1 MIQLEPTVFFPIA
14 DATYALSESSVPG
27 KVIVLLLFIGSI
39 IAWSIMVSKYIELR
53 RAARSSER
61 FLKLYEAESHPVAL
75 YLKRTVPMSSPLSRV
90 YEAGCGAIGR
100 ELELL
105 EESPYELKL
114 QGLADSSVDLSA
126 SQIQTISDLGDRVVN
141 GEILRLERHMMM
153 LATAV
158 SAAPF
163 LGLLGT
169 VWGVMDG
176 FGAMAKEGAA
186 TLSAVAPG
194 ISAALLT
201 TVVGLLVALPSS
213 VGYNLLIERIRGLTV
228 LIDNFSQ
235 EFNSSVR
242 RTYERIS

>member
-14 DATYALSESSVPG
+14 DATYAFGASSLPG
-27 KVIVLLLFIGSI
+27 KVIVILLFIGSI
-39 IAWSIMVSKYIELR
+39 LAWSIMVSKYIELH

-61 FLKLYEAESHPVAL
+61 FLKLYEAESHPVSL
-75 YLKRTVPMSSPLSRV
+75 YLKRTVPLSSPLSRV
-90 YEAGCGAIGR
+90 YEAGCGALGR
-100 ELELL
+100 ELDLV
-105 EESPYELKL
+105 EENSSELKL
-114 QGLADSSVDLSA
+114 QGLADSSLHLADI
-126 SQIQTISDLGDRVVN
+126 QIQTISDLGDRVVN
-141 GEILRLERHMMM
+141 GEILHLERHMMM

-176 FGAMAKEGAA
+176 FGAMAREGAA

-213 VGYNLLIERIRGLTV
+213 VGYNLLLERIRSLTV

-242 RTYERIS
+242 RTYGRIS